1 MSQFN
6 VRFNIYDPAV
16 ENILNTL
23 KSCNKQAAFVRDAVK
38 SYAMSKQ
45 GIQTFDL
52 MCGKKRTKTERT
64 KASTGL
70 PSSQDEAIMHELPAY
85 EASSESEQPF
95 HALDTRETQKMI
107 LNKIFS

>member
-45 GIQTFDL
+45 GLQTFEL
-52 MCGKKRTKTERT
+52 MCGGKGKKTERT
-64 KASTGL
+64 KAPTSS
-70 PSSQDEAIMHELPAY
+70 PSSHDEAIMYELSAY

-95 HALDTRETQKMI
+95 HALATRETQKMI